1 MRNWRQF
8 GLSAGLSNTTLDN
21 IEVNKAN
28 VQDRFMECL
37 ACWLRREDNVNKH
50 GKPSW
55 RRLAEIL
62 EKIGERTLEIMKFQ
76 VEIPARLLKAV
87 FLTLKLEY
95 TEMQQQ
101 LSQVLALVIR
111 TMPLADIE
119 MQLASWLAIEKISEG
134 RYPAMFLLK
143 SYFSLSNFAALKDFV
158 QHCRIND
165 SARKKLN
172 KLLQGLSL
180 RRNRFYEKV
189 LAKDFAKDDHKMF
202 DSMNSII
209 TFKVSWNED
218 ETTLKDFD
226 DFLSTDFKSNG
237 KYIRLRV
244 LHQRDQ
250 SPLKF
255 ECSMPNCL
263 KEEIKECVTK
273 KKDQLILKG
282 IVEVIIDR
290 DVMFNV
296 EGGYAAVIFY
306 EPNDNMMK
314 FTAVRSIQ
322 LPALLKCIRECCPY
336 SEVGLI
342 HYFHFESSDPI
353 ELIFYQKPPTGWII
367 KPKNTKLMQTDID
380 EFNGT
385 DFSLH
390 PRCPVLVCGSC
401 TPNTE
406 PLLYFPITLRG
417 IKCGPVTL
425 YIHRTLESTVPK
437 ITPYTG
443 LVYCERKED
452 NRYIMGFVAA
462 IETNF
467 ESIIDYNK
475 DCHCIIKLVN
485 FDFDPNSDYII
496 KLNLKETSSSN
507 WIAEPQSY
515 ELYQDV
521 IDEATYPVPP
531 SCLISIFPSPDAV
544 PTLHYSVPLVGVAE
558 PVTLS
563 IDRKFH
569 PENLIAS
576 TAAMQKLHE
585 SLEKQKM
592 LPEELK
598 SELQG
603 TKAGDWH
610 SVVGNYIM
618 EKNEQNEE
626 EKKRLEKQYLKE
638 KQLTKELKAK
648 VADNELYMAKL
659 MKEREQWSQIKETSS
674 IGVQFNYLIPSMGK
688 GIRAGLQ
695 GYVPTEFASATSN
708 LKNVEDVSD
717 DVL

>member
-1 MRNWRQF
+1 
-8 GLSAGLSNTTLDN
+8 
-21 IEVNKAN
+21 
-28 VQDRFMECL
+28 
-37 ACWLRREDNVNKH
+37 
-50 GKPSW
+50 
-55 RRLAEIL
+55 
-62 EKIGERTLEIMKFQ
+62 
-76 VEIPARLLKAV
+76 
-87 FLTLKLEY
+87 
-95 TEMQQQ
+95 MQQQ

-515 ELYQDV
+515 EVIPPDAAQSVQYSLSLEGLTDPVSIKFKLDQTLHDVNSYIGLVYYEWKETEYLMTFVAGKKLSKLVQYIKNYNELAEISDVFTFSFGSPHGSIELKFDDEQCKGKGWTVQPLVVPCRLYQDV

-638 KQLTKELKAK
+638 KQLTK
-648 VADNELYMAKL
+648 
-659 MKEREQWSQIKETSS
+659 
-674 IGVQFNYLIPSMGK
+674 G
-688 GIRAGLQ
+688 
-695 GYVPTEFASATSN
+695 
-708 LKNVEDVSD
+708 
-717 DVL
+717 